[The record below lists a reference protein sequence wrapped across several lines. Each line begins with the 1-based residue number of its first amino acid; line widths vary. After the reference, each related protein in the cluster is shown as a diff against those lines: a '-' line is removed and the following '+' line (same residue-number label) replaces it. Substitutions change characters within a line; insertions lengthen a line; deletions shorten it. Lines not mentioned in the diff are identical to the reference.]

1 MFNSYSPYGYF
12 FSVSA
17 FVGALNFNG
26 EHFDA
31 LSDLYF
37 LGLGYRVF
45 SPALMRFNGPDE
57 LSPFDSGGLN
67 CYCYCLGDPV
77 NRQDPNGKTSFATPA
92 LTAIAARRFKSLLFA
107 KIKGPVEWR
116 PLRNWK
122 KESIVPEVRYAREK
136 ISSGKE
142 SVTHVVNQKG
152 LSVLDLSEKKH
163 KFILRQDENFF
174 ISTFSEFDDAPL
186 SHASLA
192 ELGRRQL
199 RSASPVV
206 AAEYIYRENGQTYV
220 DNHSGHYLP
229 SYRSSQAAVNY
240 LRSINV
246 PAMSVRMVGQMMR
259 R

>member
-1 MFNSYSPYGYF
+1 MLNSYSPYGYF
-12 FSVSA
+12 FSVNA
-17 FVGALNFNG
+17 LVGTLSFNG
-26 EHFDA
+26 EHLDA
-31 LSDLYF
+31 LSKLYF
-37 LGLGYRVF
+37 LGRGYRAF
-45 SPALMRFNGPDE
+45 SPVLMRFNRPDE
-57 LSPFDSGGLN
+57 FSPFDIGGLN

-77 NRQDPNGKTSFATPA
+77 NRQDPNGKTSFATLA
-92 LTAIAARRFKSLLFA
+92 LTAIAARRFKSRLFA
-107 KIKGPVEWR
+107 KVKGPVEWF

-122 KESIVPEVRYAREK
+122 KGSIVPEIRYAIEK
-136 ISSGKE
+136 VSSGKE
-142 SVTHVVNQKG
+142 SVAHVVSQED

-163 KFILRQDENFF
+163 KFILRQDQNFF

-199 RSASPVV
+199 RSTSQVV
-206 AAEYIYRENGQTYV
+206 AAGYIYRDSGQTYV

-229 SYRSSQAAVNY
+229 GYRSSQAAVNY
-240 LRSINV
+240 LRSISV